1 VIRLLILALVA
12 IDTIT
17 RYALATP
24 PGLMHHRP
32 IVWAVVMVVGGAYF
46 YLRPLK
52 FAKTSPKVIGLAMI
66 LNGAD
71 GLDGSV
77 HNPFVVFTNP
87 PYDALGFNA
96 ADVYAVVGLACFLVA
111 CVTATRL
118 KRRREARV

>member
-52 FAKTSPKVIGLAMI
+52 FAKTSPKVIG
-66 LNGAD
+66 GAD